1 MKTAATERILDLFD
15 QLNQIP
21 RCSNNEAGVCA
32 WLIGI
37 AEKNGFSYTKDGAGN
52 LVIRIP
58 ASQGYENS
66 PIVILQGHMDMVCEK
81 TDQSQHDFTKDPIKS
96 VEKGEWLYA
105 NDTTLGA
112 DNGAAIAM
120 ALAVALEPSIPHP
133 PLELL
138 FTVREEVGLWGV
150 KDLKSKFLKGRI
162 LLNLDSEQEGTFVVG
177 SAGGVTTEIS
187 IPLDKS
193 RRVFDH
199 AVSIQISGCRGGH
212 SGVDVHKHFANAIKL
227 LTRVLIKISKISNLQ
242 ILDIKGGTAHNA
254 IPRSAE
260 AMIAFP
266 SENAQE
272 VNEIVA
278 ACQKDFVNEHLK
290 SDPDIKIRI
299 SPADLNS
306 GLSEQAS
313 LDLIQALIAFPSGV
327 DEMSAKVSGFV
338 ETSSNLASVNL
349 KTEQIVI
356 ITSQRSVVMSK
367 LEEITDR
374 IFSISALAGGK
385 ATIESE
391 YVSWE
396 PNLSSHLLAVSKQA
410 YERLFGREPIVEMI
424 HAGLECSVIGDIYP
438 GMDVISM
445 GVTIENPHSPT
456 ERMYIP
462 SIDKVWRLL
471 LEILADYK
479 S

>member
-1 MKTAATERILDLFD
+1 MKSVATEKILDLFD

-37 AEKNGFSYTKDGAGN
+37 AEKNRFSYAKDGAGN

-66 PIVILQGHMDMVCEK
+66 PIIILQGHMDMVCEK
-81 TDQSQHDFTKDPIKS
+81 TDDSRHDFSKDPIKS

-105 NDTTLGA
+105 DQTTLGA

-120 ALAVALEPSIPHP
+120 ALAVALDPAIPHP

-150 KDLKSKFLKGRI
+150 KDLKPEFLNGRI

-177 SAGGVTTEIS
+177 SAGGVTTEIKF
-187 IPLDKS
+187 PLEKS
-193 RRVFDH
+193 RRIFEH
-199 AVSIQISGCRGGH
+199 TASIQISGCRGGH
-212 SGVDVHKHFANAIKL
+212 SGVDAHKHFANAIKL
-227 LTRVLIKISKISNLQ
+227 LARVLTKISKISNLQ
-242 ILDIKGGTAHNA
+242 LLDIKGGTAHNA

-260 AMIAFP
+260 AVIAFP
-266 SENAQE
+266 TENTFE
-272 VNEIVA
+272 VNEIIV
-278 ACQKDFVNEHLK
+278 ACQKDFVNEFMG
-290 SDPDIKIRI
+290 SDPEIKIRI
-299 SPADLNS
+299 SPASLNT
-306 GLSEQAS
+306 GLSEQMT
-313 LDLIQALIAFPSGV
+313 LDLIQVLMAYPSGV
-327 DEMSAKVSGFV
+327 DEMSAKVNGFV
-338 ETSSNLASVNL
+338 ETSSNLASITL
-349 KTEQIVI
+349 KDEHIEI
-356 ITSQRSVVMSK
+356 MTSQRSVVMSK

-396 PNLSSHLLAVSKQA
+396 PNMNSQLLAVSKQA
-410 YERLFGREPIVEMI
+410 YQRLFGREPIVEMI

-456 ERMYIP
+456 ERMHIP
-462 SIDKVWRLL
+462 SIGKVWRLL